1 MTRESS
7 TKSPQDL
14 PRNHLSREYYEF
26 TNITRTFPS
35 PQFVL
40 GFLYRDSS
48 PDDATLRLEI
58 TDASIEKEKTG
69 QRPIARTLRIVTTS
83 FSPFLSLLPRLV
95 RHLMTQSFN

>member
-7 TKSPQDL
+7 TKSPQHL

-35 PQFVL
+35 PRFVL

-69 QRPIARTLRIVTTS
+69 QRPIART
-83 FSPFLSLLPRLV
+83 
-95 RHLMTQSFN
+95 